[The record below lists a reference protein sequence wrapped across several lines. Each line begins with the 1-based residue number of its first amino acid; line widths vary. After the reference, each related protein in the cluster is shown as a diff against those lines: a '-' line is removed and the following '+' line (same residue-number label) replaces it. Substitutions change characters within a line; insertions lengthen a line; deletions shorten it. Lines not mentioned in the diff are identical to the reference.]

1 MRAAM
6 VNDNDIKLNISVKRA
21 IESGIKPI
29 EITLCPIF
37 DLNYGEIKGYK
48 AELVL
53 KSVVAGTVFANE
65 YFNAANEKLLN
76 KLALRA
82 IKKAAETVYSFKKS
96 GVDVKMLFIRMP
108 ASFIYSQ
115 NVFGLIDAEKEKIKN
130 IKTKNNRGE
139 KNNGD
144 INSNFAEQGETDE
157 IFVEKICK
165 KICLCFD
172 EQATFADDKTLS
184 SAFSDIRA
192 AGFKTALSGYGG
204 DNFAIEKVI
213 NACPDYVF
221 ASRGLAELCQNR
233 EKSAAVAPLINLI
246 KSLGGELIAENVFSD
261 DELRE
266 FRARDCFGFIPA
278 SDYNGRMAVEKKSF
292 SEKDAIND
300 ALSRDD
306 DDYYFGDSGGSYEV
320 GGGA

>member
-1 MRAAM
+1 M

-53 KSVVAGTVFANE
+53 KSVVAGTVFADE

-108 ASFIYSQ
+108 AAFIYSQ
-115 NVFGLIDAEKEKIKN
+115 NVFGLIDAEKAKIKN
-130 IKTKNNRGE
+130 LKAQNGAKSESANGE
-139 KNNGD
+139 KNT
-144 INSNFAEQGETDE
+144 QTDE
-157 IFVEKICK
+157 NIDVFVEKICK
-165 KICLCFD
+165 KICICFD

-204 DNFAIEKVI
+204 DNFAIEKII

-221 ASRGLAELCQNR
+221 ASRSLSELCQNR
-233 EKSAAVAPLINLI
+233 EKGGAFAPLINLV
-246 KSLGGELIAENVFSD
+246 KSLGGELIAENVFCD

-278 SDYNGRMAVEKKSF
+278 SDYSGRMAVEKKSF

-306 DDYYFGDSGGSYEV
+306 DDYYFGDNGGYYGF
-320 GGGA
+320 GGGV